1 MVRVLSFGT
10 LLFGVIGCGGG
21 EVVAVKFVGK
31 DANPSAYY
39 TCKPDAGT
47 TFVCGSGQSF
57 HQYDRELDVGP
68 ACPYGIASVYVET
81 SATGKVT
88 RLQYDCAVAPIGGF
102 PDTPPAPAPAAPP
115 PGGP

>member
-10 LLFGVIGCGGG
+10 LLFGVVGCGGG
-21 EVVAVKFVGK
+21 EVVAVRFVGK

-39 TCKPDAGT
+39 TCKPDAAT
-47 TFVCGSGQSF
+47 SFACGSGQAF
-57 HQYDRELDVGP
+57 HQYDRELDMGQ

-102 PDTPPAPAPAAPP
+102 PDTPAPAPSAAP